1 MSLLFDQNIS
11 FRILRNLRD
20 LFPEAVQVRE
30 IKLENASD
38 IEIWNYAK
46 KKDLCIVSFDSD
58 FNDLSNL
65 LGHPPKFIWV
75 RTLDQSTSNVEHLL
89 RDKFEKITEFLDNTT
104 DFGCLEIIG

>member
-1 MSLLFDQNIS
+1 MNLLFDQNIS

-20 LFPEAVQVRE
+20 LFPEANQVRNFG
-30 IKLENASD
+30 LENSPD
-38 IEIWNYAK
+38 IDIWNYAK
-46 KKDLCIVSFDSD
+46 EKDLCIVSFDSD

-65 LGHPPKFIWV
+65 YGHPPKVLWV

-89 RDKFEKITEFLDNTT
+89 REKFEKISSFLESSS